1 MTTTNAALSEGPGG
15 PADELTSAA
24 PPKGA
29 IRGMVFSVKAIV
41 AHRELLTLLV
51 RREIKARYK
60 DSSLGIAWSLLRP
73 LAMLL
78 IYYVAIGKFLG
89 AERSIPEFAIFIFTG
104 LTAWGL
110 FSEIISSSTVSIV
123 ANAALIKKVYIP
135 REIFPLSAV
144 GSAGFNFLTQFV
156 ILIAATIVLV
166 QPPLAPNLFLLP
178 LALAVLLLVG
188 FSIGLLLSALNVYL
202 RDVQHLV
209 EVLLLLLF
217 WASPIVY
224 SYEFVHNVLKGGW
237 LEQLYLANPF
247 SLIVLGFQKAIWVA
261 GSDQLWPPNLELR
274 LVIVGLLS
282 VLMLWA
288 AQRVFARLEGNFAQ
302 EL

>member
-1 MTTTNAALSEGPGG
+1 MTPVSAVPFGAAKPGG
-15 PADELTSAA
+15 ELVSAA
-24 PPKGA
+24 PPRGA
-29 IRGMVFSVKAIV
+29 IRGTIFSVKAIV
-41 AHRELLTLLV
+41 AHRELLGLLV

-60 DSSLGIAWSLLRP
+60 DSVLGLLWSLLRP
-73 LAMLL
+73 LTMLL
-78 IYYVAIGKFLG
+78 IYYIAIGKFLG

-110 FSEIISSSTVSIV
+110 FSEIISLSTNSIV
-123 ANAALIKKVYIP
+123 SNAGLIKKVYVP
-135 REIFPLSAV
+135 REIFPLSTV
-144 GSAGFNFLTQFV
+144 GSAGFNFLTQFA
-156 ILIAATIVLV
+156 ILIVATIVLG
-166 QPPLAPNLFLLP
+166 QAPLTVSLLILP
-178 LALAVLLLVG
+178 LALAVLLLVS

-224 SYEFVHNVLKGGW
+224 SYEFVHKVLQGGW

-247 SLIVLGFQKAIWVA
+247 TPIVLGFQKAVWLG

-274 LVIVGLLS
+274 LVVVGLLS
-282 VLMLWA
+282 VLLLWVSH
-288 AQRVFARLEGNFAQ
+288 RVFAKLEGNFAQ